1 MSDVRQQQPEHHENH
16 GSEHNQEH
24 QHDHEHEYGHG
35 HGNGDPFSNPSK
47 MFILRYTFRN
57 WIRRR
62 SYYKEL
68 VKQLNLNGSESVL
81 DFGSGVGS
89 LAKKLA
95 PKLNKNGR
103 LVCLDVS
110 PKLLDHTKNQLHK
123 YSNVEYL
130 LGDLPS
136 QSLSEQSFDYI
147 ISTWVLHHL
156 ERSELEQTIIQFS
169 KTLKSGG
176 KIFIIE
182 FPEGFEHT
190 HNFHHMIKVSDILA
204 LFNEQNFSQKVLI
217 SKPAGVLY
225 EFTR

>member
-1 MSDVRQQQPEHHENH
+1 MSDSPKQEQEQHNHHGH
-16 GSEHNQEH
+16 EHNHEHNHEHGQEH
-24 QHDHEHEYGHG
+24 GHG
-35 HGNGDPFSNPSK
+35 HEHSHSNGDPFSNPSK

-89 LAKKLA
+89 LAKKIA

-123 YSNVEYL
+123 YTNIDYL
-130 LGDLPS
+130 LGDLSS
-136 QSLSEQSFDYI
+136 QSLPEQSFDYI

-156 ERSELEQTIIQFS
+156 ERAELEQTIIQFS
-169 KTLKSGG
+169 KT
-176 KIFIIE
+176 
-182 FPEGFEHT
+182 
-190 HNFHHMIKVSDILA
+190 
-204 LFNEQNFSQKVLI
+204 
-217 SKPAGVLY
+217 
-225 EFTR
+225 